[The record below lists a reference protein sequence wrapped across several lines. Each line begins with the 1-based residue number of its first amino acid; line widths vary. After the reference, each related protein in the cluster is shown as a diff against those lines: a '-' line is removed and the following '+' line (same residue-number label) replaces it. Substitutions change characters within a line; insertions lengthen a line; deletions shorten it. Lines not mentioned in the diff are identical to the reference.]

1 MHLIIPAKAR
11 VLRAAHIILA
21 HILSSGL
28 ADAGFLAGAVAVA
41 VIWGVEA
48 AAKADVRRAGLLS
61 AGRTG
66 WRRLARR
73 FLGLVLRLA
82 RRSAGPSAGGG
93 PRRRP
98 RTHEG
103 EDFGDLQMVDSREAG
118 HDNLIHSDK
127 SLGLTLGIYPSGRP

>member
-1 MHLIIPAKAR
+1 MPLIIPAKAR
-11 VLRAAHIILA
+11 VLRAAHIILV

-28 ADAGFLAGAVAVA
+28 ADAGFLAEAVGV
-41 VIWGVEA
+41 VWGVEA

-61 AGRTG
+61 GGR
-66 WRRLARR
+66 RRAARR

-82 RRSAGPSAGGG
+82 RRSAGPSSGGG
-93 PRRRP
+93 LRRRP